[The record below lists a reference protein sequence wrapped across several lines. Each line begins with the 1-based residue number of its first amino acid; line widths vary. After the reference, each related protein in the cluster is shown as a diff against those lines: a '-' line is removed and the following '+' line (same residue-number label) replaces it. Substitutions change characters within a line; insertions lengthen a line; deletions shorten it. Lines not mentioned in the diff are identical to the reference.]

1 MGSSCAFEKG
11 DHTKEPSIG
20 RRIGRENGQEME
32 IFMDRP
38 VIVILLMEETYGIL

>member
-11 DHTKEPSIG
+11 DHTKEPLTG
-20 RRIGRENGQEME
+20 RRTGQGNGQKME

-38 VIVILLMEETYGIL
+38 VIVILLMEEAYGIL